1 MLNKKVNILII
12 SLIIAVIAVPIV
24 ITGVLESAGIRVSA
38 APAPTPGD
46 KPAYSSYKGVAI
58 GMTMDE
64 ARAKLGSP
72 KDKSDEQD
80 SFVFSDNES
89 AQVYYNATK
98 MVNAVMITY
107 SGKIDA
113 APTAKAV
120 FGEDA
125 DAKPDGGIFKM
136 VRYPKAGF
144 WISYNKTAGKDPLI
158 IVAIQKM

>member
-1 MLNKKVNILII
+1 MLDKKINIIVI
-12 SLIIAVIAVPIV
+12 SLIIAVIAVSTTVTSP
-24 ITGVLESAGIRVSA
+24 GGIMMSRVSA
-38 APAPTPGD
+38 APMPTPVD
-46 KPAYSSYKGVAI
+46 KPSYSYKGLAI

-98 MVNAVMITY
+98 AVTAVMVTY
-107 SGKIDA
+107 SGKLDV

-125 DAKPDGGIFKM
+125 EAKPD
-136 VRYPKAGF
+136 
-144 WISYNKTAGKDPLI
+144 
-158 IVAIQKM
+158 